1 MMKRRVTEFS
11 VVIYNNEGQVEVAFN
26 KAKKVPKAYDSFVA
40 CIEIA
45 CLSAIQKVMSG
56 IEREK
61 KDGKDETVV
70 GEQRSDADNSS
81 DKA

>member
-1 MMKRRVTEFS
+1 MKRRVADFS
-11 VVIYNNEGQVEVAFN
+11 VVVYNNDGQVEVAFN

-45 CLSAIQKVMSG
+45 CLSAIHKVMNS

-61 KDGKDETVV
+61 DGKEGND
-70 GEQRSDADNSS
+70 GSDKRADADNSGIE
-81 DKA
+81 A